1 MWNKVQET
9 VKFLQDKGIST
20 PDYGI
25 VLGTGLGNLSNDIKA
40 DVRIPYEE
48 IPNFPVST

>member
-9 VKFLQDKGIST
+9 VKFLQEKGITT

-25 VLGTGLGNLSNDIKA
+25 ILGTGLGNLVEKILCLAPLNGL
-40 DVRIPYEE
+40 
-48 IPNFPVST
+48 F